1 MILCDTRAIADTPEA
16 KAARTELIERALREG
31 PESVAQSM
39 IPKLLSASTIA
50 SHSGLVAGV
59 HRAILANDPRGIA
72 AAARGMRERPD
83 ATGLLPDIRC
93 PCLVIVGKFDAIS
106 TLEEMRNIAAKI
118 PGAKLVTIAGAG
130 HLTPVE
136 QPAQTTAAIESF
148 LAGL

>member
-1 MILCDTRAIADTPEA
+1 
-16 KAARTELIERALREG
+16 
-31 PESVAQSM
+31 
-39 IPKLLSASTIA
+39 
-50 SHSGLVAGV
+50 
-59 HRAILANDPRGIA
+59 
-72 AAARGMRERPD
+72 
-83 ATGLLPDIRC
+83 
-93 PCLVIVGKFDAIS
+93 VIVGKFDAIS